1 MSLIILEN
9 SNFIVKKDL
18 FFFKINQYIITIVY
32 LFIDFVYDDLI

>member
-32 LFIDFVYDDLI
+32 LFIDFFYDDLI

>member
-18 FFFKINQYIITIVY
+18 VFFLINQYIITIVY
-32 LFIDFVYDDLI
+32 LFIDFFYDDLI